1 HISSKPFEFISIMGH
16 GIVGFIITFISLI
29 HASFASV
36 ISAIVIGIIIYH
48 QYHNRL
54 TREEK
59 ITLILSANIFFN
71 TIIYSVLLASCNIH
85 TLLGDIYEKNFDSSW
100 CIFRGYLVTIACCGL
115 YHAFAIQ
122 AFYRLCRI
130 VYSNHRW
137 FQFYWLYVI
146 AIPVQL
152 VGAFIVLCPL
162 LIWHDIIY
170 LPNEYYC
177 FAPFTKVRGFLW
189 LLLIAYGSPLLLL
202 SLIYLRITIFI
213 RQQPNNQTLIV
224 NQRQQRD
231 LAAIQRIFINV
242 GLLVVC
248 GTPCVTLLLMYFIT
262 GIEHPLSY
270 RITWAGPEVSMA
282 ILSVQ
287 MIFMTPQLKNIIIR
301 RRQNRV
307 TTLDITIPMRAIAT
321 NQ

>member
-1 HISSKPFEFISIMGH
+1 
-16 GIVGFIITFISLI
+16 
-29 HASFASV
+29 
-36 ISAIVIGIIIYH
+36 
-48 QYHNRL
+48 
-54 TREEK
+54 
-59 ITLILSANIFFN
+59 
-71 TIIYSVLLASCNIH
+71 
-85 TLLGDIYEKNFDSSW
+85 
-100 CIFRGYLVTIACCGL
+100 
-115 YHAFAIQ
+115 

-130 VYSNHRW
+130 VYPNHRW

-213 RQQPNNQTLIV
+213 RQQPLNQTLIV

-242 GLLVVC
+242 SLLVVC

-282 ILSVQ
+282 ILSIQ

-307 TTLDITIPMRAIAT
+307 TTLDTTIPMRAIAT

>member
-1 HISSKPFEFISIMGH
+1 MSYSKKPSD
-16 GIVGFIITFISLI
+16 LAI
-29 HASFASV
+29 H
-36 ISAIVIGIIIYH
+36 
-48 QYHNRL
+48 NL
-54 TREEK
+54 EK
-59 ITLILSANIFFN
+59 
-71 TIIYSVLLASCNIH
+71 
-85 TLLGDIYEKNFDSSW
+85 
-100 CIFRGYLVTIACCGL
+100 
-115 YHAFAIQ
+115 
-122 AFYRLCRI
+122 
-130 VYSNHRW
+130 W
-137 FQFYWLYVI
+137 FQFYWLYVS

-189 LLLIAYGSPLLLL
+189 LPLIAYGSPLLLL

-242 GLLVVC
+242 ALLVVC
-248 GTPCVTLLLMYFIT
+248 GTPCVTLLLMYLIT

-307 TTLDITIPMRAIAT
+307 TTLDITIQMRAIAT